1 MFFWGY
7 LQEITL
13 IVIVIVSP
21 QLQPD
26 LLLKIIEGG
35 FVQQQASQVAG
46 GRGGGSQLEHWY
58 CLFDASTDEMWI
70 VGCLLFITY
79 NSQQTSI

>member
-21 QLQPD
+21 KLQPD

-35 FVQQQASQVAG
+35 FVQARQVASAG
-46 GRGGGSQLEHWY
+46 VQ
-58 CLFDASTDEMWI
+58 
-70 VGCLLFITY
+70 
-79 NSQQTSI
+79 

>member
-13 IVIVIVSP
+13 IVILLVSP

-46 GRGGGSQLEHWY
+46 GGVVAVS
-58 CLFDASTDEMWI
+58 
-70 VGCLLFITY
+70 
-79 NSQQTSI
+79 